1 MARTIMIMAGGTG
14 GHVFPGLAVA
24 AYMKSLDW
32 EIIWLGT
39 LSGMEAELVRQY
51 GYRLE
56 LIGFTGVRGKKAIDW
71 LWLPWRLL
79 LAFWQS
85 ARIIR
90 RTKPDV
96 VLGMGGYPAFPGG
109 IMASLLKKP
118 LLIHEQNAIPGLA
131 NKILASIADRT
142 LLGFPGALKGPASR
156 IHVTGNPVREDIA
169 RLPTP
174 ETRFAGR
181 AGRLKILVI
190 GGSLGAHILNTTL
203 PKVLKLIPEND
214 RPWVTHQAG
223 KTHLDEL
230 RKCYDE
236 AGVAGNLVAFIDDM
250 AASYAECDLVI
261 CRAGALT
268 IAELAAVGIASVL
281 IPYPFAVDDHQTAN
295 ARYLSE
301 QQAAWLLPQDKLSAE
316 GLADLIKGLT
326 RERLLEMA
334 IRARSLAKP
343 DATQSVAEAC
353 IKIGKSER

>member
-1 MARTIMIMAGGTG
+1 
-14 GHVFPGLAVA
+14 
-24 AYMKSLDW
+24 
-32 EIIWLGT
+32 
-39 LSGMEAELVRQY
+39 
-51 GYRLE
+51 
-56 LIGFTGVRGKKAIDW
+56 
-71 LWLPWRLL
+71 
-79 LAFWQS
+79 
-85 ARIIR
+85 
-90 RTKPDV
+90 
-96 VLGMGGYPAFPGG
+96 
-109 IMASLLKKP
+109 
-118 LLIHEQNAIPGLA
+118 
-131 NKILASIADRT
+131 
-142 LLGFPGALKGPASR
+142 
-156 IHVTGNPVREDIA
+156 
-169 RLPTP
+169 
-174 ETRFAGR
+174 
-181 AGRLKILVI
+181 GRLKILVI

-230 RKCYDE
+230 RRCYDE